1 MSHQPPHLKLVNNTS
16 GTCKVCPTTGLNS
29 LTCPCSQQPM
39 HDLWNHS
46 RANGVASTNPVKTPP
61 QVASAAPTQTG
72 ACRGQLRTVEPPA
85 PLCSLQMEPLDTLQ
99 VQPAICCHITRSHP
113 HNNASGDPSPLNYMY
128 QQSHTFPAS
137 LLLTQHMV
145 PVEPLALTAI
155 GISTGASL
163 PPKLHMDLAPGHF

>member
-16 GTCKVCPTTGLNS
+16 GTCKVCPTTELNS

-39 HDLWNHS
+39 HDLTTS
-46 RANGVASTNPVKTPP
+46 PSLLTSNGATRHTASP
-61 QVASAAPTQTG
+61 ASHLLPHNQ
-72 ACRGQLRTVEPPA
+72 E
-85 PLCSLQMEPLDTLQ
+85 S
-99 VQPAICCHITRSHP
+99 P

-155 GISTGASL
+155 GLSTGASL

>member
-16 GTCKVCPTTGLNS
+16 GTCKVCPTTELNS
-29 LTCPCSQQPM
+29 LTSPCSQQPM

-72 ACRGQLRTVEPPA
+72 PA
-85 PLCSLQMEPLDTLQ
+85 PHSRTTSPSLLTSNGATRHTAS
-99 VQPAICCHITRSHP
+99 PANHLLPHNQESP

-155 GISTGASL
+155 GLSTGASL